1 MNLLLKKTIMAN
13 QFLSTCEVRKFELK
27 ALSDIV
33 LDHWYQIGFGHEV
46 SDPFSF
52 PYIKFAWAVNTR
64 KD

>member
-1 MNLLLKKTIMAN
+1 MAN